1 MNENSWV
8 AVFGKSYDQIR
19 ETLVGFLPNLAGAVL
34 IFLLGVLV
42 AYVMRSI
49 AKRLLKN
56 AGRLIPNKRVR
67 ERILPERMERSA
79 EVISKVLYWIIL
91 FFFLTAA
98 TEVLGLP
105 VVTTWLSG
113 VAIYLPKALVAI
125 LIGAVGVIAGLIVR
139 DIVTSAAES
148 AGVHYSAALGRFAY
162 YAILLVT
169 LFVGIQ
175 QIGVDIRFLTILMTI
190 LLSGLFLA
198 FALAF
203 GLGARTA
210 VSNILA
216 SHYLQRTYREGHTVR
231 IDGMEGKITRITPV
245 SVILETQEGRASV
258 PAKQFDEMISVLL
271 REGTQHGQ

>member
-1 MNENSWV
+1 MNENSWI

-19 ETLVGFLPNLAGAVL
+19 GTLVGFLPNLAGAIL
-34 IFLLGVLV
+34 IFLIGILLAFVT
-42 AYVMRSI
+42 RTI

-67 ERILPERMERSA
+67 ERIRPERMERSA

-125 LIGAVGVIAGLIVR
+125 LIGAAGVIGGLIVR
-139 DIVTSAAES
+139 DVVSGAALS
-148 AGVHYSAALGRFAY
+148 AGIHYGATLGTLAY

-175 QIGVDIRFLTILMTI
+175 QIGIDIQFLTILMTI
-190 LLSGLFLA
+190 LLSGLFLG

-216 SHYLQRTYREGHTVR
+216 SHYLQRIYREGHTVR

-245 SVILETQEGRASV
+245 CVILETQEGRASV

-271 REGTQHGQ
+271 REGV

>member
-1 MNENSWV
+1 
-8 AVFGKSYDQIR
+8 
-19 ETLVGFLPNLAGAVL
+19 
-34 IFLLGVLV
+34 
-42 AYVMRSI
+42 
-49 AKRLLKN
+49 
-56 AGRLIPNKRVR
+56 
-67 ERILPERMERSA
+67 
-79 EVISKVLYWIIL
+79 
-91 FFFLTAA
+91 
-98 TEVLGLP
+98 GLP

-113 VAIYLPKALVAI
+113 VAVYLPRALVAI

-148 AGVHYSAALGRFAY
+148 AGINHGRTLGSLAY

-175 QIGVDIRFLTILMTI
+175 QIGIEIQFLTILMTI
-190 LLSGLFLA
+190 LLSGLLLG

-216 SHYLQRTYREGHTVR
+216 SHYLQRTYKEGQTIR

-245 SVILETQEGRASV
+245 SVILETQDGRARV
-258 PAKQFDEMISVLL
+258 PAKRFDEMVSVLL
-271 REGTQHGQ
+271 REGA

>member
-1 MNENSWV
+1 MNEHPWLG
-8 AVFGKSYDQIR
+8 VFAKSFVQIR
-19 ETLVGFLPNLAGAVL
+19 EALVGFLPNLTGAIL
-34 IFLLGVLV
+34 IFLLGLLV
-42 AYVMRSI
+42 AFAARTL
-49 AKRLLKN
+49 AGRLLKK
-56 AGRLIPNKRVR
+56 ADRLIPNRRIR
-67 ERILPERMERSA
+67 ERIQPERMERSA

-125 LIGAVGVIAGLIVR
+125 LIGAAGVIGGLIVR
-139 DIVTSAAES
+139 DIVAAAAES
-148 AGVHYSAALGRFAY
+148 AGILYGRTLGNLAY

-175 QIGVDIRFLTILMTI
+175 QVGIDIQFLTILVTI
-190 LLSGLFLA
+190 LLSGLFLG

-203 GLGARTA
+203 GIGARTA

-216 SHYLQRTYREGHTVR
+216 SHYLKRVYKEGHTVR
-231 IDGMEGKITRITPV
+231 IDGMEGKIERITSV
-245 SVILETQEGRASV
+245 SVILETVDGRACI
-258 PAKQFDEMISVLL
+258 PAKQFDEKISLL
-271 REGTQHGQ
+271 IEGGTS

>member
-1 MNENSWV
+1 MNKHAWV

-34 IFLLGVLV
+34 IFLIGVLV

-67 ERILPERMERSA
+67 ERIRPERMERSA

-125 LIGAVGVIAGLIVR
+125 LIGAVGVIAGLIAR

-148 AGVHYSAALGRFAY
+148 AGIHYGATLGKFAY
-162 YAILLVT
+162 YAILFVT

-175 QIGVDIRFLTILMTI
+175 QVGVNIRFLTILMTI
-190 LLSGLFLA
+190 VLSGIFLG

-210 VSNILA
+210 VGNILA
-216 SHYLQRTYREGHTVR
+216 SHYLQRVYREGHTVR
-231 IDGMEGKITRITPV
+231 IDGMEGRITRITPV
-245 SVILETQEGRASV
+245 SVILETQEGRANV
-258 PAKQFDEMISVLL
+258 PAKQFDERISILL
-271 REGTQHGQ
+271 KEGTQYGQ

>member
-1 MNENSWV
+1 MNEHSWV

-34 IFLLGVLV
+34 IFLIGVLV
-42 AYVMRSI
+42 AYVMRSM

-67 ERILPERMERSA
+67 ERIRPERMERSA

-113 VAIYLPKALVAI
+113 VAVYLPKALVAI
-125 LIGAVGVIAGLIVR
+125 LLGVVGVIAGLIVR
-139 DIVTSAAES
+139 DIVASAAES
-148 AGVHYSAALGRFAY
+148 AGIHYSATLGQFAY

-169 LFVGIQ
+169 LLVGIQ
-175 QIGVDIRFLTILMTI
+175 QIGVNIRFLTILVTI
-190 LLSGLFLA
+190 VLSGVFLG

-216 SHYLQRTYREGHTVR
+216 SHYLQRNYREGHAIR

-245 SVILETQEGRASV
+245 SVILETQEGRANV

-271 REGTQHGQ
+271 REGV

>member
-1 MNENSWV
+1 
-8 AVFGKSYDQIR
+8 
-19 ETLVGFLPNLAGAVL
+19 
-34 IFLLGVLV
+34 
-42 AYVMRSI
+42 
-49 AKRLLKN
+49 
-56 AGRLIPNKRVR
+56 
-67 ERILPERMERSA
+67 MERSA

-113 VAIYLPKALVAI
+113 VAVYLPKALVAI

-148 AGVHYSAALGRFAY
+148 AGIHYGRTLGSLAY

-175 QIGVDIRFLTILMTI
+175 QIGIEIQFLTILMTI
-190 LLSGLFLA
+190 LLSGLLLG

-216 SHYLQRTYREGHTVR
+216 SHYIQRTYKEGHTIR

-245 SVILETQEGRASV
+245 SVILETQEGRANV
-258 PAKQFDEMISVLL
+258 PAKRFDEMISILL
-271 REGTQHGQ
+271 REGV

>member
-1 MNENSWV
+1 MNENAWL
-8 AVFGKSYDQIR
+8 AAFGKSYDQIR
-19 ETLVGFLPNLAGAVL
+19 ETLVGFLPNLAGALL
-34 IFLLGVLV
+34 IFLIGVLV
-42 AYVMRSI
+42 AYVTRSI

-56 AGRLIPNKRVR
+56 AGRLIPNQRVR
-67 ERILPERMERSA
+67 ERIRPERMERSA

-125 LIGAVGVIAGLIVR
+125 LIGAVGVIAGLILR

-148 AGVHYSAALGRFAY
+148 AGIHYSAALGSFAY
-162 YAILLVT
+162 HAILLVT
-169 LFVGIQ
+169 LFVGVQ
-175 QIGVDIRFLTILMTI
+175 QLGVNIRFLTILMAI
-190 LLSGLFLA
+190 LLSGLFLG

-216 SHYLQRTYREGHTVR
+216 SHYLQRMYREGHTVR

-258 PAKQFDEMISVLL
+258 PAKKFDEMISVLL
-271 REGTQHGQ
+271 REETQHGQ

>member
-1 MNENSWV
+1 MNENSWM

-34 IFLLGVLV
+34 ILLMGVLV
-42 AYVMRSI
+42 AYITRSI

-56 AGRLIPNKRVR
+56 AGRLIPSRRVR
-67 ERILPERMERSA
+67 ERIRPERMEGSA

-113 VAIYLPKALVAI
+113 VAVYLPKALVAI

-139 DIVTSAAES
+139 DIVTSTAES
-148 AGVHYSAALGRFAY
+148 AGIHYGRTLGSLAY
-162 YAILLVT
+162 YAILIVT

-175 QIGVDIRFLTILMTI
+175 QVGIEIQFLTILMTI
-190 LLSGLFLA
+190 LLSGLLLG

-210 VSNILA
+210 VGNILA
-216 SHYLQRTYREGHTVR
+216 SHYLQRIYKVGHTIR
-231 IDGMEGKITRITPV
+231 IDGMEGKITQITPV
-245 SVILETQEGRASV
+245 SVILENQEGRASI
-258 PAKQFDEMISVLL
+258 PAKRFDEMTSVLL
-271 REGTQHGQ
+271 KEGT